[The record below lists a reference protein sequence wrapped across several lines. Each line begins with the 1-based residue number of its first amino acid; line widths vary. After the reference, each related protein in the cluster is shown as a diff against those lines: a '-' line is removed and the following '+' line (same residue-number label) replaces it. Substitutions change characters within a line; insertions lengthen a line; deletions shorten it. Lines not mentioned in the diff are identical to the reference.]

1 MGLDE
6 AIKYFKRDK
15 VVEKEI
21 LDKFSDVLKKHFTR
35 EEIEQTLLENGFKGV
50 YLLDEQQIDTLSSL
64 LDEEE
69 KNELLDEL
77 SELFGK
83 YHLEQKVIIMHKDEY
98 MANKT
103 IGIHEMGHAFLD
115 SKNEAIIKVDGT
127 KIRYG
132 IGLEEGAVTSLMVT
146 DDIED
151 ISSYSRN
158 VYPEQT
164 ILFQQLNVLYG
175 YSRLKKYPNLLIH
188 MFKEPENFMVLIR
201 EIYTDIYEQN
211 YETMDIPV
219 ITKSAFDIIVGADT
233 LTIDKVSNEKLI
245 KTMQGINSVYLYMA
259 DKKIRNKESENPL
272 FLPFR
277 ELQKTAEEILLEKIF
292 GDESSYMERLSDL
305 LEDLV
310 LGFQETIEKCKTK
323 TFTL

>member
-1 MGLDE
+1 MGMTELT
-6 AIKYFKRDK
+6 KYFKRDRNA
-15 VVEKEI
+15 EKEI

-83 YHLEQKVIIMHKDEY
+83 YNLEQKVIIMHKDAY

-115 SKNEAIIKVDGT
+115 SKNEAIIKVDGA

-151 ISSYSRN
+151 ISSYSCN

-277 ELQKTAEEILLEKIF
+277 ELQKTGEEILLEKIF